1 MKDIGFVSPHR
12 VFQAAVVAILL
23 VATYE
28 YGSPEIRFEMD
39 RLLVLPAQSV
49 AWRLRLPF
57 EAAASRFGWTL
68 NAQANASV
76 DQPEVG
82 QTK

>member
-12 VFQAAVVAILL
+12 LFQGAVAMIVLT
-23 VATYE
+23 ATYT

-39 RLLVLPAQSV
+39 RLLVIPASNV

-57 EAAASRFGWTL
+57 EAAASRLGWTH
-68 NAQANASV
+68 NAQAIASV
-76 DQPEVG
+76 DGPETVG
-82 QTK
+82 TK